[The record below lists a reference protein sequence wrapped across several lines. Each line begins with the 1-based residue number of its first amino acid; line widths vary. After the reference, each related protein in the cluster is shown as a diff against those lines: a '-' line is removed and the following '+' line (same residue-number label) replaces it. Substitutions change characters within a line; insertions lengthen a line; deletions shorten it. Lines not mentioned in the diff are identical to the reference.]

1 MSRESNAS
9 RFFTALGVTLAAG
22 MTLLVAAE
30 LPGIRRYLRILR
42 IAKTG
47 DSVRSSVIPEA
58 RGASHAQGPRRAGDI
73 EPQESQDRTHLRHAM
88 AGGEG
93 KSARRVSAARVEER
107 AKRLT
112 TPASPGARSPQ

>member
-1 MSRESNAS
+1 MSRENTS

-22 MTLLVAAE
+22 MTLLLAVE
-30 LPGIRRYLRILR
+30 LPAIRRYMNILR
-42 IAKTG
+42 MAKRTPA
-47 DSVRSSVIPEA
+47 VRLIPEA
-58 RGASHAQGPRRAGDI
+58 RGASHAQGPQRAGDI
-73 EPQESQDRTHLRHAM
+73 DVLDGGHLRHAM

-112 TPASPGARSPQ
+112 GPSTASSHTTSRARSSH

>member
-1 MSRESNAS
+1 MSRENTS
-9 RFFTALGVTLAAG
+9 RFFSALGVTLAAG

-30 LPGIRRYLRILR
+30 LPGIRRCLHILR
-42 IAKTG
+42 VGRRTDAI
-47 DSVRSSVIPEA
+47 RSIVIPEA
-58 RGASHAQGPRRAGDI
+58 RGASYVQAPRRAGDI
-73 EPQESQDRTHLRHAM
+73 EGLDEGHPRHAM

-112 TPASPGARSPQ
+112 TPASPGTRSPQ

>member
-30 LPGIRRYLRILR
+30 LPGMRRYMRILR
-42 IAKTG
+42 RAKRVG
-47 DSVRSSVIPEA
+47 AFRSSAIPGA
-58 RGASHAQGPRRAGDI
+58 RGASSAPGPRRAGDL
-73 EPQESQDRTHLRHAM
+73 EPVDREHVRHPM

-112 TPASPGARSPQ
+112 TQASPGARSSQ